1 MVTQVGVEFENSS
14 NRNGQ
19 LTFLSIFGDLA
30 ENKLSLRRKI
40 IIIRQEFVFVRQVP
54 LLSSA
59 HFLSVRFSKTFVDV
73 DQETAAL
80 PETLLTCS
88 VARSKQKRQ
97 LWNYY
102 NISILFIVIL
112 MLQFVNMSIKYISFF
127 PLITFF
133 QGFWSFRIP
142 VK

>member
-80 PETLLTCS
+80 PETLLTLRRMQRCKKS
-88 VARSKQKRQ
+88 TKTPVMELLQ
-97 LWNYY
+97 L
-102 NISILFIVIL
+102 ILFIVI
-112 MLQFVNMSIKYISFF
+112 F
-127 PLITFF
+127 
-133 QGFWSFRIP
+133 
-142 VK
+142 